1 MGLNEISPG
10 LGSPTRR
17 LVSNNKS
24 GAKVSLSIAPGEELI
39 VAGNVGAQLV
49 AAGLVDVAEPGE
61 VRATIEGDLEQIAH
75 DAKLGEL
82 ARLAPNDG
90 AAVAK
95 FAEAHIRG
103 RLTEDD
109 ARKAEGLPAKPAK
122 KAAKKK

>member
-39 VAGNVGAQLV
+39 VAENVAGQLI
-49 AAGLVDVAEPGE
+49 AAGLVDVDKPGE

-82 ARLAPNDG
+82 ARLSPD
-90 AAVAK
+90 AAAEVA
-95 FAEAHIRG
+95 A
-103 RLTEDD
+103 LTKPVKRDE
-109 ARKAEGLPAKPAK
+109 PAPAK
-122 KAAKKK
+122 KAAKKSR